1 MEKNAASK
9 TFHWKDT
16 LYKGL
21 LAGLKTTWILGKV
34 IFPVTL
40 IVTLLSFTPVI
51 DWVIYLCTPFM
62 QWIGLSGET
71 AIPLVLANLLNL
83 YAGIGAVLSLDLSV
97 KEVFILAVMMS
108 FSHNLIIESAVAAKI
123 GLRVSVTIAVRVG
136 LAILAAIFINLV
148 WQGGSE
154 PAQYGFLSAAEKA
167 QPSSWLE
174 ILLYALQ
181 TAIMGIVQLALIVL
195 PLMIFIQ
202 WLKDRN
208 ILKLV
213 TKYMTPVTRMLG
225 LAPNTATTLGAGLL
239 FGLAYGAGVIIQ
251 AVQEEHIKK
260 KDIYLLFIF
269 LVACHAVVEDTLIF
283 VPLGIPVWPLLLI
296 RLLVAILLTLVI
308 SVLWKRIE
316 KSGQR
321 KLSNEYLDGT
331 R

>member
-1 MEKNAASK
+1 MAQQDTTAFNWKN
-9 TFHWKDT
+9 T
-16 LYKGL
+16 LYSGL

-62 QWIGLSGET
+62 KWLGLSGET

-83 YAGIGAVLSLDLSV
+83 YAGIGAVLSLDLTV

-123 GLRVSVTIAVRVG
+123 GLRVSVTIAVRLG
-136 LAILAAIFINLV
+136 LALISAVLIHLF
-148 WQGGSE
+148 WQGGAD
-154 PAQYGFLSAAEKA
+154 PAQYGFIAAPEA
-167 QPSSWLE
+167 APEGWLA

-181 TAIMGIVQLALIVL
+181 KAFMGIVQLALIVL
-195 PLMIFIQ
+195 PLMLFIQ
-202 WLKDRN
+202 WMKDRHF
-208 ILKLV
+208 LKRF
-213 TKYMTPVTRMLG
+213 TQYMTPVTKLLG

-251 AVQEEHIKK
+251 AVQEDDIKK

-296 RLLVAILLTLVI
+296 RLAVAILLTLII
-308 SVLWKRIE
+308 SMIWKRLE
-316 KSGQR
+316 KRAQKPLLINR
-321 KLSNEYLDGT
+321 
-331 R
+331 